1 MFVAVGSKHVIAVV
15 TLGGVF
21 MIIVLVAFV
30 FFLFLRPSSDD
41 RNCQNTKCVTLQA
54 VNAYCLMLLAI
65 PSMFLLVQ
73 QVTCNSNDGF

>member
-1 MFVAVGSKHVIAVV
+1 MFIAVGSKHVIAVV
-15 TLGGVF
+15 TLVGVF
-21 MIIVLVAFV
+21 MIIVLVAF
-30 FFLFLRPSSDD
+30 FLFPRPSSDD

>member
-1 MFVAVGSKHVIAVV
+1 MFVAVGSKHVV
-15 TLGGVF
+15 TLVGVN

-30 FFLFLRPSSDD
+30 FFLFPRPSSDD